1 MTKLPVL
8 NGQRLQGREGSVEQ
22 DEYALSNA
30 LKASAA
36 LKSLRTGRRIHARVV
51 KLGFCQ
57 FTILMTALTDLY
69 LKCSSL
75 LEARKL
81 FNEMSERDVVT
92 WTSMVVG
99 YAQHEHHEE
108 SLILFRRMIISSIS
122 PNGYSFS
129 GALSACA
136 GLGYLKKG
144 KQIHAQVIVSSIS
157 GIELILQNSLLN
169 MYLKCQS
176 LDSAQRLFDSMPR
189 KGIITWN
196 EMISGHL
203 QWGQGEAALKFMV
216 SMISEGIQPDDF
228 SYAICANACAALAS
242 MRTGSQI
249 HASVVKSGFHS
260 DMVIGNAII
269 DMYAKCGCVDSAKLV
284 FDLMP
289 SKDTFL
295 WTAMISALGRYGR
308 VDEALQMFER
318 MRDSDVRPDEI
329 TYLALLSACSHGGV
343 VEQGWRCFRWMTE
356 EDSIP
361 AKPEHYACM
370 VDALCRSGCLDEAS
384 RFIEQMK
391 LEPCIGVW
399 SSLLNSCRMYG
410 NVKLAELAARKLL
423 ELDPENHS
431 NYVILSNVYAAEN
444 EWEETWKI
452 RESMKGKNTKKE
464 PGCSWV
470 EVNSGI
476 HVFLTADRSHPHIS
490 EILGTLL
497 RLNATLKEEEC

>member
-1 MTKLPVL
+1 MTKLPLL
-8 NGQRLQGREGSVEQ
+8 NGQRLQGREGSIEQ

-51 KLGFCQ
+51 RLGFCQ

-69 LKCSSL
+69 IKCSSL

-81 FNEMSERDVVT
+81 FDEMSERDVVT

-99 YAQHEHHEE
+99 YVRHERHEE
-108 SLILFRRMIISSIS
+108 SLSLFRHMIISGIS

-136 GLGYLKKG
+136 GLGYLKQG

-189 KGIITWN
+189 KGSITWN

-249 HASVVKSGFHS
+249 HASVVKSGFHA
-260 DMVIGNAII
+260 DTVIGNAIV
-269 DMYAKCGCVDSAKLV
+269 DMYAKCGCVDSAKL
-284 FDLMP
+284 FFHLIP

-308 VDEALQMFER
+308 VEEALQMFER
-318 MRDSDVRPDEI
+318 MRDSD
-329 TYLALLSACSHGGV
+329 
-343 VEQGWRCFRWMTE
+343 E

-370 VDALCRSGCLDEAS
+370 VDALCRSGCLDEAI